1 MDVWPSAERDSLTL
15 AGDPHQ
21 NIEGTFQIRWAA
33 ISREFKSQKT
43 PTCTL
48 ALHTSDSDAL
58 VSSKS
63 QKLYLMRELPA
74 VSYTLTFKKNSD
86 EQEEG
91 SKG

>member
-1 MDVWPSAERDSLTL
+1 MDVWPSAEKDSLKL

-21 NIEGTFQIRWAA
+21 NREGTFQIRWAA
-33 ISREFKSQKT
+33 ISREFKSRKT

-63 QKLYLMRELPA
+63 QELYLMRELPA
-74 VSYTLTFKKNSD
+74 VLNTNTSI
-86 EQEEG
+86 
-91 SKG
+91 